1 MCSAGEQ
8 SQIRMEG
15 EVVLL
20 NTLESMKT
28 FDRKGAALGAIR
40 KVEASVQSGTCLSDP
55 TALNRFV
62 MVCFADL
69 KQYTFYYWVCVPAA
83 KTADPILSEGFTQG
97 VDQAAC
103 EACQEYYHSETKGR
117 APFWVL
123 EGGEEGGYR
132 CRPIDNGGEGGKDDE
147 IATVAFVDP
156 SHVAGSP
163 GWPLRNFLWLLCG
176 GLCGL
181 RRVRVLCLRHEKL
194 GRFSASR
201 SAWHEVAIPPAGS
214 DTTVNAV
221 GWEHNSKGG
230 LGPRSANLASTLDPK
245 QRASSA
251 MDLNLKLMKWRAL
264 PGLKT
269 EEIAGARCLLLGAG
283 TLGCAVARI
292 LQGWGCRKITF
303 VDSGRVAFS
312 NPVRQSLFQFEDCL
326 DGGRPKAEAAAES
339 LKRIFPDADAEGVQ
353 LSIPMPGHPV
363 REGSDLHRRTLD
375 QVSALDA
382 LISQHDVIFL
392 LTDTRESR
400 WLPTVL
406 SLKREKLAVSVAL
419 GFDTFLVMRHGCL
432 AQGSDRLGC
441 YFCNDVAAPLNSTK
455 NRTLDQQCTV
465 VRPGLASIASAL
477 AVELV
482 SSLLQHPLK
491 GAAPDKSESI
501 LGVVPHSIRGFL
513 DSFEQLKLS
522 SPAFGNCVGCSPKIL
537 DAYDTGEAAA
547 PLWRPRPSGGL
558 TLTGPFLFTALRG
571 LREEDFVFDEG
582 LQRARVPGGSGRP
595 DGAQAQGAG
604 GDGRHGGHGLER
616 RGERWRVGLR
626 WWR

>member
-1 MCSAGEQ
+1 MLAVAMAEPLRFLELPSAPDVSFWARLAELKLNEYKLSEDPIPCVGHYRACAHEGLASPLTLTSASFDLDTTYEVRSIAKTLFRPATRKTCLQGALSLSFGCSLWMLSCVSIMCSAGEQ

-221 GWEHNSKGG
+221 GWEHNSKG
-230 LGPRSANLASTLDPK
+230 
-245 QRASSA
+245 
-251 MDLNLKLMKWRAL
+251 
-264 PGLKT
+264 
-269 EEIAGARCLLLGAG
+269 
-283 TLGCAVARI
+283 
-292 LQGWGCRKITF
+292 
-303 VDSGRVAFS
+303 
-312 NPVRQSLFQFEDCL
+312 
-326 DGGRPKAEAAAES
+326 
-339 LKRIFPDADAEGVQ
+339 
-353 LSIPMPGHPV
+353 
-363 REGSDLHRRTLD
+363 
-375 QVSALDA
+375 
-382 LISQHDVIFL
+382 
-392 LTDTRESR
+392 
-400 WLPTVL
+400 
-406 SLKREKLAVSVAL
+406 
-419 GFDTFLVMRHGCL
+419 
-432 AQGSDRLGC
+432 
-441 YFCNDVAAPLNSTK
+441 
-455 NRTLDQQCTV
+455 
-465 VRPGLASIASAL
+465 
-477 AVELV
+477 
-482 SSLLQHPLK
+482 
-491 GAAPDKSESI
+491 
-501 LGVVPHSIRGFL
+501 
-513 DSFEQLKLS
+513 KLS
-522 SPAFGNCVGCSPKIL
+522 ASL
-537 DAYDTGEAAA
+537 Y
-547 PLWRPRPSGGL
+547 
-558 TLTGPFLFTALRG
+558 TLYTRIADQHLA
-571 LREEDFVFDEG
+571 
-582 LQRARVPGGSGRP
+582 
-595 DGAQAQGAG
+595 
-604 GDGRHGGHGLER
+604 
-616 RGERWRVGLR
+616 
-626 WWR
+626 

>member
-1 MCSAGEQ
+1 MPLPSSIFSFSRGDTSTSAARENTLCARRANCIGSVGLQLLAVAMADPLRFLELPSAPDVSFWARLAELKLNEYKLSEDPIPCVGHYRACAHEGLASPLTLTSASFDLDTTYEVRSIAKTLFRPATRKSTCLQGSLNLFWMLVCPSCALAGEQ

-83 KTADPILSEGFTQG
+83 KTVDPILSEGFTQG

-132 CRPIDNGGEGGKDDE
+132 CRPIDNGGEDDD

-221 GWEHNSKGG
+221 GWEHNSKG
-230 LGPRSANLASTLDPK
+230 
-245 QRASSA
+245 
-251 MDLNLKLMKWRAL
+251 
-264 PGLKT
+264 
-269 EEIAGARCLLLGAG
+269 
-283 TLGCAVARI
+283 
-292 LQGWGCRKITF
+292 
-303 VDSGRVAFS
+303 
-312 NPVRQSLFQFEDCL
+312 
-326 DGGRPKAEAAAES
+326 
-339 LKRIFPDADAEGVQ
+339 
-353 LSIPMPGHPV
+353 
-363 REGSDLHRRTLD
+363 
-375 QVSALDA
+375 
-382 LISQHDVIFL
+382 
-392 LTDTRESR
+392 
-400 WLPTVL
+400 
-406 SLKREKLAVSVAL
+406 
-419 GFDTFLVMRHGCL
+419 
-432 AQGSDRLGC
+432 
-441 YFCNDVAAPLNSTK
+441 
-455 NRTLDQQCTV
+455 
-465 VRPGLASIASAL
+465 
-477 AVELV
+477 
-482 SSLLQHPLK
+482 
-491 GAAPDKSESI
+491 
-501 LGVVPHSIRGFL
+501 
-513 DSFEQLKLS
+513 KLS
-522 SPAFGNCVGCSPKIL
+522 VSLYTSYTRIADQHL
-537 DAYDTGEAAA
+537 A
-547 PLWRPRPSGGL
+547 
-558 TLTGPFLFTALRG
+558 
-571 LREEDFVFDEG
+571 
-582 LQRARVPGGSGRP
+582 
-595 DGAQAQGAG
+595 
-604 GDGRHGGHGLER
+604 
-616 RGERWRVGLR
+616 
-626 WWR
+626 

>member
-1 MCSAGEQ
+1 MQ
-8 SQIRMEG
+8 
-15 EVVLL
+15 
-20 NTLESMKT
+20 
-28 FDRKGAALGAIR
+28 
-40 KVEASVQSGTCLSDP
+40 
-55 TALNRFV
+55 
-62 MVCFADL
+62 
-69 KQYTFYYWVCVPAA
+69 
-83 KTADPILSEGFTQG
+83 
-97 VDQAAC
+97 
-103 EACQEYYHSETKGR
+103 
-117 APFWVL
+117 
-123 EGGEEGGYR
+123 
-132 CRPIDNGGEGGKDDE
+132 RP
-147 IATVAFVDP
+147 
-156 SHVAGSP
+156 
-163 GWPLRNFLWLLCG
+163 
-176 GLCGL
+176 
-181 RRVRVLCLRHEKL
+181 
-194 GRFSASR
+194 
-201 SAWHEVAIPPAGS
+201 PPAS
-214 DTTVNAV
+214 F
-221 GWEHNSKGG
+221 S
-230 LGPRSANLASTLDPK
+230 LSLS
-245 QRASSA
+245 
-251 MDLNLKLMKWRAL
+251 
-264 PGLKT
+264 
-269 EEIAGARCLLLGAG
+269 
-283 TLGCAVARI
+283 
-292 LQGWGCRKITF
+292 LQGWGCIKITF

-441 YFCNDVAAPLNSTK
+441 YFCNDGENLSIQMDPICHSHPLTFFVWLTDGSILQVAAPLNSTK